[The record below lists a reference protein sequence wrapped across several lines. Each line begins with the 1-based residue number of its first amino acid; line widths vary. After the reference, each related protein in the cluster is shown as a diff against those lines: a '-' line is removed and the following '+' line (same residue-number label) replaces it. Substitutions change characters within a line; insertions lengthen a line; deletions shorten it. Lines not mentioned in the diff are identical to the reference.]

1 MLRSEHS
8 IVHFDR
14 GRATPDRLTRVTHRH
29 YLDYAQRMLA
39 AYGAGVGSTRRE
51 LHRAI
56 RNILDDEP
64 DCPRQRIAAFGK
76 LLDDASEFDTDRRGE
91 AAKLRLKVF
100 SLAARFHPLVTAP
113 DQIFERS
120 ERETKSRIAQEL
132 ARSWS
137 DIEGSLYVDV
147 IDHQPLKSFEGF
159 ASPEALLSAY
169 NLAQLQACLYKAQRM
184 SVEVRQDFAAIVRY
198 AKLAR
203 LLLEI
208 RRIAPNVYRIDLT
221 GPATVL
227 QETRRYGINFARFVA
242 ALVSCRGWKLRATVA
257 TPWNSLAELSASS
270 DDGYRSHVESPPAFD
285 SEVESSLAEQW
296 GDVRDG
302 WQLIRD
308 AGVLCHGQ
316 ITFVPD
322 FLLRHGD
329 GREIY
334 LEIVGFWTPEY
345 LNAKRITIGLFKNH
359 RILLAVPKRTAKVDV
374 SRPGVVVYGSKLKP
388 EQILDALKYFPSIRE
403 DSCNW

>member
-1 MLRSEHS
+1 
-8 IVHFDR
+8 
-14 GRATPDRLTRVTHRH
+14 
-29 YLDYAQRMLA
+29 MLA
-39 AYGAGVGSTRRE
+39 AYRAGLGSTRRE

-56 RNILDDEP
+56 RNILSNEP
-64 DCPRQRIAAFGK
+64 DCPRQRIAAFCK
-76 LLDDASEFDTDRRGE
+76 LLDDAGEFDTDRRGE

-100 SLAARFHPLVTAP
+100 SLAAKFHPLVIEP

-120 ERETKSRIAQEL
+120 ERETKTHVAQEL
-132 ARSWS
+132 GRSWNE
-137 DIEGSLYVDV
+137 IEGALYVDV
-147 IDHQPLKSFEGF
+147 IDNQPLKSFEGF

-208 RRIAPNVYRIDLT
+208 RHIAPDVYRIDLT

-242 ALVSCRGWKLRATVA
+242 ALVSCRGWKMRAGVA
-257 TPWNSLAELSASS
+257 TPWNRLAELSVCSE
-270 DDGYRSHVESPPAFD
+270 DGYRSHVESPPAFD
-285 SEVESSLAEQW
+285 SEVESFLAGQW
-296 GDVRDG
+296 GEVRDG
-302 WQLIRD
+302 WRLIRD
-308 AGVLCHGQ
+308 AGVLIHGQ
-316 ITFVPD
+316 VTFVPD
-322 FLLRHGD
+322 FLLRHDD
-329 GREIY
+329 GREIH

-345 LNAKRITIGLFKNH
+345 LKAKRITIGLFKNH

-374 SRPGVVVYGSKLKP
+374 SGPGVVVYGTKLKS
-388 EQILDALKYFPSIRE
+388 EQLLEALKAFPSIRE
-403 DSCNW
+403 DS